1 MTHDAH
7 PAVLEAPLVFEPL
20 FMERVWGG
28 RRLEQLYQKNLLP
41 GGRIGESWEIVDREE
56 AQSVVHDGPLR
67 GLTLHELWTDHREA
81 VFGPGLDE
89 SARFPLLVKMLDA
102 KERLSLQV
110 HPPPQLAADLHG
122 DPKTEMW
129 YLAHAEAGADLFAGL
144 EKPTDRTE
152 FEAALHEGRA
162 AELVHRLP
170 VEEGDAIF
178 IPSGRIHAI
187 GAGCLIVEIQQN
199 SDTTYRVF
207 DWNRVGLD
215 GQPRKLHIDQSL
227 QSTDWTDV
235 RPRSSRRCRGRAN
248 WWLPVF
254 PRGTL
259 VARRPAPA
267 LEGTGGRFAIFTC
280 LEGKVDCAGVAF
292 GPGDFFLV
300 PASLPEARVHAAE
313 GTGHDPAA
321 DDDAREP
328 FAVRDLDGRGFS
340 RAAGPAGAGR
350 RAISRNP
357 SRARA
362 DRAGSTS
369 TRFRRR

>member
-1 MTHDAH
+1 MSTAADRRR
-7 PAVLEAPLVFEPL
+7 PLTQPIFFEPL

-28 RRLEQLYQKNLLP
+28 RRLEQLYHKKLP
-41 GGRIGESWEIVDREE
+41 PGARIGESWEIVDREE

-67 GLTLHELWTDHREA
+67 GLTLHELWTDHRET
-81 VFGPGLDE
+81 VFGPGLDDQE
-89 SARFPLLVKMLDA
+89 RFPLLVKMLDA
-102 KERLSLQV
+102 QERLSLQV
-110 HPPPQLAADLHG
+110 HPPPALAADLHG
-122 DPKTEMW
+122 EPKTEMW

-144 EKPTDRTE
+144 EKPTERGE

-170 VEEGDAIF
+170 VEAGDAIF

-235 RPRSSRRCRGRAN
+235 RPALQPAIHGSGELVDCPFFRVERWALDAPRA
-248 WWLPVF
+248 
-254 PRGTL
+254 
-259 VARRPAPA
+259 A
-267 LEGTGGRFAIFTC
+267 LKGTGGRFAIFTC
-280 LEGKVDCAGVAF
+280 LEGGVDCAGCEF

-300 PASLPEARVHAAE
+300 PAGLTAE
-313 GTGHDPAA
+313 EVRPTEDGTLLLRTTIP
-321 DDDAREP
+321 
-328 FAVRDLDGRGFS
+328 
-340 RAAGPAGAGR
+340 
-350 RAISRNP
+350 
-357 SRARA
+357 
-362 DRAGSTS
+362 
-369 TRFRRR
+369 